1 MKNKPIIVIKLLI
14 IITKRGIKLREKG
27 EDNQTKSEIMVE
39 GGMRSLLINYINY
52 ETYID
57 S

>member
-14 IITKRGIKLREKG
+14 IITKRGIQLREIVG
-27 EDNQTKSEIMVE
+27 DNQTKSEIMVE
-39 GGMRSLLINYINY
+39 GGRRSLLINYINY

>member
-14 IITKRGIKLREKG
+14 IITKRGIKLREMVG
-27 EDNQTKSEIMVE
+27 DNQTKSEIMV
-39 GGMRSLLINYINY
+39 GGGRRSLLINYINY

>member
-1 MKNKPIIVIKLLI
+1 MKNKPIIVIKLSI
-14 IITKRGIKLREKG
+14 IITKRGIKLREMVG
-27 EDNQTKSEIMVE
+27 DNQTKSEIMVK
-39 GGMRSLLINYINY
+39 GGRRSLLINYINY